1 MHYRDSPCIF
11 QMGGSLFKEE
21 KLSRF
26 YKKRAIS
33 ILTLYYFV
41 HFAWILLNRQDFI
54 KGLLLAPVELLGL
67 QSVFT
72 SVFGVLHNGGT
83 WFISCIIISY
93 FLFPLVHEIIQRSS
107 FRTRFI
113 LLCLCIFIIR
123 YMPYYATISGSM
135 SLYTN
140 PFYRTIEFI
149 MGMLLASLKFNNN
162 REGKEEN
169 KKKNI
174 YYTIIVII
182 SSFILLSGFHFHYK
196 FIEDNSVILACII
209 IFCSSKIRCWRLS
222 NSKCLIYASQ
232 LTYGFYILQLFVWT
246 PSLKIIEF
254 LNIGDNKFDFLVALF
269 LLCFVCVIIHE
280 LYEKPLQRYLR
291 KKI

>member
-1 MHYRDSPCIF
+1 
-11 QMGGSLFKEE
+11 MGGSLFKEE

-33 ILTLYYFV
+33 ILPLYYFV

-174 YYTIIVII
+174 Y
-182 SSFILLSGFHFHYK
+182 
-196 FIEDNSVILACII
+196 
-209 IFCSSKIRCWRLS
+209 
-222 NSKCLIYASQ
+222 
-232 LTYGFYILQLFVWT
+232 
-246 PSLKIIEF
+246 
-254 LNIGDNKFDFLVALF
+254 
-269 LLCFVCVIIHE
+269 
-280 LYEKPLQRYLR
+280 
-291 KKI
+291 